1 MRKPVTDEEQVPLR
15 TFLLNGVLRFTLAAA
30 GLPGVDR
37 IALMGSLT
45 TSKISPKDA
54 DVLVT
59 VAADSSLDRLAK
71 AGRALKGY
79 AQARNSGADIFL
91 ANPNGQYIGRVCH
104 WRECRPGVRLACQ
117 AQRCGQREFLSDDLQ
132 VVNLPSTLVAAPP
145 IEIWP
150 VVVRRVTIPA
160 DVEQILLQPLQ
171 ARR

>member
-1 MRKPVTDEEQVPLR
+1 MRTPVADEELEPLR
-15 TFLLNGVLRFTLAAA
+15 TFLLNGVLRFTLATA
-30 GLPGVDR
+30 GLPGVER
-37 IALMGSLT
+37 IALIGSLT

-59 VAADSSLDRLAK
+59 VAVDSSLDRLAK

-79 AQARNSGADIFL
+79 AQTRNSGADIFL
-91 ANPNGQYIGRVCH
+91 ANPKGQYIGRVCH
-104 WRECRPGVRLACQ
+104 WRECRPGMRLACK

>member
-1 MRKPVTDEEQVPLR
+1 VPLR
-15 TFLLNGVLRFTLAAA
+15 TFLLKGVLRFTLAAA
-30 GLPGVDR
+30 GLPGVGR
-37 IALMGSLT
+37 IALLGSLA

-59 VAADSSLDRLAK
+59 VAADSRLDRLAK

-91 ANPNGQYIGRVCH
+91 ADPTGQYIGRICH
-104 WRECRPGVRLACQ
+104 WRECRPGMRLACQ
-117 AQRCGQREFLSDDLQ
+117 AQRCGHREFLSDDLQ

-150 VVVRRVTIPA
+150 VVVRRVATPA

-171 ARR
+171 VLR